1 MNTLIVHPIDAS
13 TDFLSPIHDAVETKT
28 IIRGNMEKSSI
39 ATLAA
44 TYDRFIG
51 MGHGTPWGLMSV
63 GQFNGSDFY
72 VVDRSFVEMLR
83 SRSTNIFIWC
93 YAYEFAKKYEIPS
106 FSTNMFIS
114 ELGEAQCM
122 GIRNSSIEQV
132 DESNMVFVKEI
143 SKCIDLSPKEIY
155 ESLMKSE
162 YAILSQKNPVAA
174 YNFERLHHINLN

>member
-1 MNTLIVHPIDAS
+1 MNTLIVHPTDKT
-13 TDFLSPIHDAVETKT
+13 TDFLLPIHDAVGTKT
-28 IIRGNMEKSSI
+28 VVRGDMTKTSI
-39 ATLAA
+39 ADMAA
-44 TYDRFIG
+44 KHDRFIG
-51 MGHGTPWGLMSV
+51 MGHGTPWGLMSM
-63 GQFNGSDFY
+63 GRFQGPDFY

-83 SRSTNIFIWC
+83 NRSTNIFIWC
-93 YAYEFAKKYEIPS
+93 YAYEFAKKFEIPS

-114 ELGEAQCM
+114 ELREAQYM
-122 GIRNSSIEQV
+122 GIKSPSIQQV
-132 DESNMVFVKEI
+132 EESNAVFVKEI

>member
-1 MNTLIVHPIDAS
+1 MNTLIVHPTDKT
-13 TDFLSPIHDAVETKT
+13 TDFLLPIHDAVETKT
-28 IIRGNMEKSSI
+28 VVRGDMTKTSI
-39 ATLAA
+39 ADMAA
-44 TYDRFIG
+44 KHDRFIG

-63 GQFNGSDFY
+63 GQFLGSDFY

-93 YAYEFAKKYEIPS
+93 YAYEFAKSFEIPCFAS
-106 FSTNMFIS
+106 GMFIS
-114 ELGEAQCM
+114 SLIESKYM
-122 GIRNSSIEQV
+122 GIKNATLDQV
-132 DESNMVFVKEI
+132 EESNRVFVKEI

-174 YNFERLHHINLN
+174 YNFERLHHFNLN

>member
-1 MNTLIVHPIDAS
+1 MNTLIVHPTDAS

-28 IIRGNMEKSSI
+28 VVRGDLSKTSI
-39 ATLAA
+39 ADMAA
-44 TYDRFIG
+44 RHVRFIG

-63 GQFNGSDFY
+63 GQFQGPDFY

-93 YAYEFAKKYEIPS
+93 YAYEFAKNFEIPS

-114 ELGEAQCM
+114 ELREAQYM
-122 GIRNSSIEQV
+122 GIRNPKVEQV
-132 DESNMVFVKEI
+132 EESNRVFVKEI
-143 SKCIDLSPKEIY
+143 SKCIDFSPKEIF

-162 YAILSQKNPVAA
+162 YAILSQKNPIAA
-174 YNFERLHHINLN
+174 YNFERLHYINLN